1 MPEQQMDAELME
13 PDTSL
18 NELTEAVIGA
28 AIEVHRVLG
37 PGFLESVYENALC
50 VELRLRGIPF
60 VRQAVFPV
68 IYKDEKVGEHRIDL
82 IVDQLLVVELKAA
95 ESLTPIFTAQSISN
109 LKTSARKLCL
119 LINFNV
125 RVLKDGI
132 KRVVLT

>member
-1 MPEQQMDAELME
+1 MSEELDAKFVEPDAELNRI
-13 PDTSL
+13 S
-18 NELTEAVIGA
+18 EAVIGA
-28 AIEVHRVLG
+28 AIEVHRILG

-68 IYKDEKVGEHRIDL
+68 IYKDEKVGEHRVDL
-82 IVDQLLVVELKAA
+82 IVHQLLVVELKAA

-109 LKTSARKLCL
+109 LKTSSRQLCL